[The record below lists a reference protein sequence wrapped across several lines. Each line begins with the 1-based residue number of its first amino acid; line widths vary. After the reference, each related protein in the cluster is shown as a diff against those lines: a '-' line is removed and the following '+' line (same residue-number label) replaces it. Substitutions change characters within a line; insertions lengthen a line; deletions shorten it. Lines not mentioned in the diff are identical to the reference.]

1 MGKFELDVIPKMIDN
16 NLYIEN
22 YEQLT
27 KSLLDY
33 LDKDCYRDLVI
44 LNKNDLKIVKEK
56 RTELNKL
63 LEQIKRTRI
72 DTLAVLTG
80 TFEAQLTALEK
91 SIDFAQKDL
100 GQKVKDYNN
109 SIKVEQ
115 PVESTPTIY
124 TLSIYSLDK
133 KVLKELEKIA
143 KEKGLK
149 TEIKES
155 K

>member
-1 MGKFELDVIPKMIDN
+1 MGKFELDVISKMVDN

-22 YEQLT
+22 YEELT

-44 LNKNDLKIVKEK
+44 LNKSDLKIVKEK

-63 LEQIKRTRI
+63 LEKLKRTRI

-91 SIDFAQKDL
+91 SIDFAQKNL

-115 PVESTPTIY
+115 PVENTPTIY

-149 TEIKES
+149 TEIKE

>member
-1 MGKFELDVIPKMIDN
+1 MGKFELDVISKMVDN

-22 YEQLT
+22 YEELT

-44 LNKNDLKIVKEK
+44 LNKSDLKIVKEK

-109 SIKVEQ
+109 SIKIEQ
-115 PVESTPTIY
+115 PVENTPTIY

-133 KVLKELEKIA
+133 KVLKELEKLA

-149 TEIKES
+149 TEIKE

>member
-1 MGKFELDVIPKMIDN
+1 MGKFELDVISKMVDN
-16 NLYIEN
+16 NLYIDN
-22 YEQLT
+22 YEELR

-33 LDKDCYRDLVI
+33 LDKNCYKDLVI
-44 LNKNDLKIVKEK
+44 LDKSDLKSVKEK

-63 LEQIKRTRI
+63 LEKLKRTRI

-80 TFEAQLTALEK
+80 TFESQLTALEK
-91 SIDFAQKDL
+91 SIDFAQKNL

-109 SIKVEQ
+109 SIKIEQ
-115 PVESTPTIY
+115 PVGNTPTIY

>member
-1 MGKFELDVIPKMIDN
+1 MGKFELDVISKMVDN

-22 YEQLT
+22 YEELT

-44 LNKNDLKIVKEK
+44 LNKSDLKIVKEK

-63 LEQIKRTRI
+63 LEKLKRTRI

-91 SIDFAQKDL
+91 SIDFAQKNL

-115 PVESTPTIY
+115 PVENTPTIY

-133 KVLKELEKIA
+133 KVLKELEKLA

-149 TEIKES
+149 TEIKE

>member
-1 MGKFELDVIPKMIDN
+1 MGKFELDVISKMVDN

-22 YEQLT
+22 YEELT

-44 LNKNDLKIVKEK
+44 LNKSDLKIVKEK

-63 LEQIKRTRI
+63 LEKLKRTRI

-115 PVESTPTIY
+115 PVENTPTIY

-149 TEIKES
+149 TEIKE

>member
-1 MGKFELDVIPKMIDN
+1 MGKFELDVISKMVDN

-22 YEQLT
+22 YEELT

-44 LNKNDLKIVKEK
+44 LNKSDLKIVKEK

-63 LEQIKRTRI
+63 LEKLKRTRI

-115 PVESTPTIY
+115 PVENTPTIY

-133 KVLKELEKIA
+133 KVLKELEKLA

-149 TEIKES
+149 TEIKE